1 MSSIKIPKTPELK
14 LDPWQKEFLKTE
26 GNKILCCGRQV
37 GKSVIAARDAGDYA
51 LKNPNRQIL
60 MIAPTERQAYELF
73 DKTLAYISNKSFK
86 KIKKGKDRP
95 TKHKINL
102 INNSTIWC
110 LPTGLA
116 GTGIRGRTIHRLY
129 VDEASR
135 VPEEVWT
142 AITPMLLTTAGDLI
156 LLSTPFGR
164 QGYFYKIW
172 NNPDNSFKKFHTTS
186 QTVME
191 NREINETWTELQK
204 ERALEYLEQERAE
217 MSALEFGQEY
227 EAAFIDEL
235 RQFFPNSLIEATCS
249 LESDENRP
257 REPIYS
263 EYRQT
268 DRFLGVDIA
277 RLGDDDTV
285 LFNLERINNKT
296 LRQINMQIL
305 KKTMLTET
313 ARRIISEDRHQN
325 FKKIYIDDGG
335 LGAGVLDILLEDEQ
349 TRRKVEAIN
358 NSRRALNRD
367 GTKSKRLMKEDLY
380 TNLLRLMEQ
389 KKITLEKDEE
399 LMHSLRSIQY
409 EYTNSGIRIFG
420 RYTHITEALIRA
432 AWSLHDKRLNIWC
445 A

>member
-1 MSSIKIPKTPELK
+1 MKNDFQKIPEIT
-14 LDPWQKEFLKTE
+14 LDEWQKDFLETS

-37 GKSVIAARDAGDYA
+37 GKSVIAAMDAGNFA
-51 LKNPNRQIL
+51 LKHPKKQIL

-73 DKTLAYISNKSFK
+73 DKTLGYISNKAFS

-102 INNSTIWC
+102 TNGSTIWC

-116 GTGIRGRTIHRLY
+116 GTGIRGRTINRLY
-129 VDEASR
+129 VDEAAR

-186 QTVME
+186 QEVMDA
-191 NREINETWTELQK
+191 RPISETWSKIQK
-204 ERALEYLEQERAE
+204 DRAIEYLEQERTE

-235 RQFFPNSLIEATCS
+235 RQFFPNSLIEETCT
-249 LESDENRP
+249 LENDQNAP
-257 REPIYS
+257 REPMYS
-263 EYRQT
+263 EYRET
-268 DRFLGVDIA
+268 SRFLGVDLA
-277 RLGDDDTV
+277 RMGEDDTV

-296 LRQINMQIL
+296 LKQVNMQIL
-305 KKTMLTET
+305 KKTRLTET
-313 ARRIISEDRHQN
+313 ARRILAEDRHQN

-358 NSRRALNRD
+358 NSSRQLNRD

-389 KKITLEKDEE
+389 KKIQLENDEE
-399 LMHSLRSIQY
+399 IMHSLRSIQY
-409 EYTNSGIRIFG
+409 EYTSSGIRIFG
-420 RYTHITEALIRA
+420 RYTHIVEALIRS